1 MTFAILSSTIF
12 VSGCLS
18 HSFFEHQHWN
28 DVRTGESTSPAS
40 ERSKRAPAVE
50 MTWSTSSCERN
61 SSKYRTHGS
70 RCSTDGLY
78 CG

>member
-28 DVRTGESTSPAS
+28 DVRTGES
-40 ERSKRAPAVE
+40 
-50 MTWSTSSCERN
+50 
-61 SSKYRTHGS
+61 
-70 RCSTDGLY
+70 
-78 CG
+78 